1 MAIFTSLSR
10 QQKEAI
16 GLLQVGSFLE
26 YFDLLLYVH
35 MAVLLNELFFPKTDP
50 HTASLL
56 AAFAFCSTYV
66 LRPFG
71 ALLFGWIGDNMGRKS
86 TVIITSM
93 MMAFSCLVMAI
104 LPTYEQIGIL
114 AAWIVTI
121 CRVVQGLSSMG
132 EIIGAE
138 IYVTEITQ
146 PPAQYVAVSL
156 IDLAAYIG
164 GAAAVGV
171 AALVTIKG
179 FDWRHAFWV
188 GACIAVIGSVAR
200 TKLRETPEFLEKKLK
215 ATLKKKERDGK
226 NKTLQLFLSQ
236 EKVDKKV
243 MTAFFATYCG
253 WPLSFYLVFM
263 HFTPLLK
270 GMGKSAQEIIVHN
283 FFLSLVLC
291 AVFLFWGLLSYRV
304 NPLKIS
310 KLKGVGFLLL
320 SLFLPVWLSYVTTS
334 SDLLLIQILLIV
346 FALSALPSNSIF
358 IRHFPILKRFTV
370 TSFLYALTRALMYV
384 LTSFGLVY
392 FTLWLGNWGTWLI
405 TLPVGISF
413 YWGVRYFEKLER
425 RMEVVD
431 NHEENQQALLTV

>member
-1 MAIFTSLSR
+1 MAIFASLGR

-16 GLLQVGSFLE
+16 GLLQIGSFLE

-50 HTASLL
+50 HTAALL

-93 MMAFSCLVMAI
+93 MMALSCLVMAI

-114 AAWIVTI
+114 SAWIVTV

-138 IYVTEITQ
+138 IYVTEITK
-146 PPAQYVAVSL
+146 PPVQYVAVSL
-156 IDLAAYIG
+156 IDLAAYVG
-164 GAAAVGV
+164 GAFAVGV

-179 FDWRHAFWV
+179 FDWRDAFWI
-188 GACIAVIGSVAR
+188 GACIAVVGSVAR
-200 TKLRETPEFLEKKLK
+200 TRLRETPEFLQKKLK
-215 ATLKKKERDGK
+215 ATFNKKEATK
-226 NKTLQLFLSQ
+226 SKSFKMFLSQ
-236 EKVDKKV
+236 EKVGKKV
-243 MTAFFATYCG
+243 MIAFFATYCG
-253 WPLSFYLVFM
+253 WPLSFYLIFM
-263 HFTPLLK
+263 YFNPFLK
-270 GMGKSAQEIIVHN
+270 SMGKSAQDIIMHN
-283 FFLSLVLC
+283 FFLSIVLC
-291 AVFLFWGLLSYRV
+291 VAFLCWGLLSYKV
-304 NPLKIS
+304 HPLKIS
-310 KLKGVGFLLL
+310 KLKGIGFLAF
-320 SLFLPVWLSYVTTS
+320 S
-334 SDLLLIQILLIV
+334 LLLPAWLFHVKTSADLFFTQTILII

-370 TSFLYALTRALMYV
+370 TSFLYALTRALMYIF
-384 LTSFGLVY
+384 TSFGLVY
-392 FTLWLGNWGTWLI
+392 FTEWLGHWGTWLI

-413 YWGVRYFEKLER
+413 YWGVCYFEKLER
-425 RMEVVD
+425 KA
-431 NHEENQQALLTV
+431 EEADTKVMSQKFHQVS